1 MSGHSTISIRLVQE
15 AVAAAFNLRRDELL
29 SHDRTQR
36 VAKARHLAMYLSREL
51 AGIGANDH
59 GGERIRNRGVSFP
72 RIGLAFD
79 RDHTSVMY
87 ACAEVER
94 MRGCDAGFAD
104 LVAAVAREVR
114 RRAAATDARGV
125 AL

>member
-51 AGIGANDH
+51 AGIHANDH
-59 GGERIRNRGVSFP
+59 AGKPIGMRGVSFP

-94 MRGCDAGFAD
+94 MRGSDAKFAD
-104 LVAAVAREVR
+104 LVATVAREVR
-114 RRAAATDARGV
+114 RRAAIADTREV
-125 AL
+125 AI